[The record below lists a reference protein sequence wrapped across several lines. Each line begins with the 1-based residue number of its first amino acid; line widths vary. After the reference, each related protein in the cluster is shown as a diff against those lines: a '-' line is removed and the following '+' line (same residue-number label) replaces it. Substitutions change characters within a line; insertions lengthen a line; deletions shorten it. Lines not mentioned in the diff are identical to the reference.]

1 MTLRLALLPLP
12 RKIILLSR
20 TLQPRRLRTLLNMHL
35 FARNL
40 GFRAIAELLLY
51 GVSVDFAAAGFDV
64 PCYSLAA
71 GVDVAVAFALGD
83 CCC

>member
-1 MTLRLALLPLP
+1 
-12 RKIILLSR
+12 
-20 TLQPRRLRTLLNMHL
+20 MHL